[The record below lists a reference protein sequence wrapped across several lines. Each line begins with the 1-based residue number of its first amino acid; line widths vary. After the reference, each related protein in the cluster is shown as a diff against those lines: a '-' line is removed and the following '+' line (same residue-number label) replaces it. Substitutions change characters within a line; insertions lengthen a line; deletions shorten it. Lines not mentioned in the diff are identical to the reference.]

1 MSKNNNQIDDKI
13 SDEHKKLL
21 LSYQISN
28 TENIIRCIRNNGA
41 VLDAGDTGTGKTYSV
56 VCAVVSMKLRPI
68 IICPKA
74 VMAIWKKVCKIFDLN
89 PFFIVNYETL
99 KHCKYYDEK
108 GNRKK
113 CPYVKY
119 HEDEKK
125 YIWKNL
131 PNDIIFIFDEAHKCS
146 RIDTF
151 NGLLMLSAKDNSPNG
166 IIIVSATIADH
177 VETFKIFFYI
187 LNFIEKEQAEEQKLT
202 FKEYVNIIDKWV
214 SRAPKP
220 ILRIHNLLFPNRA
233 TRMSIDVLGDLF
245 PENQI
250 SVEPYSMG
258 KTAELN
264 IQYEYEVIMK
274 AMEELKGKTA
284 KDRGNILVKVLRAQ
298 QKVELLKVPTF
309 VELTK
314 EYLVQNFSVVI
325 FVNFTQTLKALS
337 EMLNTKCTIHGDQSD
352 IERQFNIDEF
362 QTDRQRLI
370 ICNIQAG
377 GVGISMHDIT
387 GKHRRVS
394 LISPCWSAIAL
405 SQALGRIHRAGAK
418 SKALQRIIYCDNTI
432 ETSMAEK
439 IRVKLGNLQSLNN
452 GDLTIDL
459 KNIEYVKQ
467 PKNLTE

>member
-1 MSKNNNQIDDKI
+1 MSDNNTNYLDLKSNGRLFTLWVLSNFRKYKLPPIEKVTGNDPCNY
-13 SDEHKKLL
+13 KKEGQEEEFRA
-21 LSYQISN
+21 YQRFVASF
-28 TENIIRCIRNNGA
+28 
-41 VLDAGDTGTGKTYSV
+41 LDYRSPFRDILIYHGLGSGKTASAINIYNVLYNYTPAWNVFLLIKASLK
-56 VCAVVSMKLRPI
+56 ATWLEELGKFLNKEDKNGRMHNIKFIHYDAPNADKSFIQAMKE
-68 IICPKA
+68 A
-74 VMAIWKKVCKIFDLN
+74 DSSKKPL
-89 PFFIVNYETL
+89 
-99 KHCKYYDEK
+99 
-108 GNRKK
+108 
-113 CPYVKY
+113 
-119 HEDEKK
+119 
-125 YIWKNL
+125 
-131 PNDIIFIFDEAHKCS
+131 FIFDEAHKCS
-146 RIDTF
+146 RIETF

-337 EMLNTKCTIHGDQSD
+337 EMLNRRFSIKQNKYY
-352 IERQFNIDEF
+352 NIKYKS
-362 QTDRQRLI
+362 RWCRNI
-370 ICNIQAG
+370 I
-377 GVGISMHDIT
+377 T
-387 GKHRRVS
+387 
-394 LISPCWSAIAL
+394 
-405 SQALGRIHRAGAK
+405 
-418 SKALQRIIYCDNTI
+418 
-432 ETSMAEK
+432 
-439 IRVKLGNLQSLNN
+439 
-452 GDLTIDL
+452 
-459 KNIEYVKQ
+459 
-467 PKNLTE
+467 